1 MKYQTIE
8 HRVAD
13 VLLIIQLMNLDMY
26 LEMRMMA
33 VWVQVWSAR
42 VGTESGIYGV

>member
-33 VWVQVWSAR
+33 VCYL
-42 VGTESGIYGV
+42 IFKLIK